1 MRKSKLI
8 ENWVYSAVCHLLPYC
23 ILLVLSAW
31 GRTYIHIG
39 THACNQSSKQ
49 STRQTVKY
57 GDKWPSIGFKQLYL
71 TTCWPRGNLS
81 DTWSLPHT
89 EDRKLFPYTYVYTR
103 ILWPTPH
110 MLVYHTCSPTS
121 TTYSRFR
128 ASVPYCTLQLITSF
142 SVLEWWSGMW
152 ILIRVQHEGLLFHCC
167 N

>member
-1 MRKSKLI
+1 MSKLI
-8 ENWVYSAVCHLLPYC
+8 ENWVYSAVCHLLPC
-23 ILLVLSAW
+23 SILLVLSAW
-31 GRTYIHIG
+31 RRTYIHIG

-110 MLVYHTCSPTS
+110 MLVYHTCSPTH

-128 ASVPYCTLQLITSF
+128 ASVPNCASQLITSF

-152 ILIRVQHEGLLFHCC
+152 ILIRV
-167 N
+167 